1 VSRHYKRDGT
11 DDFPELPATSWRATL
26 SFEVLVTRL
35 AGRPRQLLV
44 LTRHFFNRLFEN
56 EVFPFEEQ
64 MKEKLVAGL
73 VMLGVLGGHIAV
85 SLFGKYGMLEKYI
98 FLTEDPGSW
107 VDKCY
112 FIAFFMTLLAFIVV
126 LEWDLMFPDQRD
138 ALNLLQLPIRA
149 GTLFLAK
156 FLSFTVLILLFTA
169 AVNALSV
176 AVASYFLAQFRSHSL
191 GFLLQYA
198 AAHLLS
204 TTAAFAFIFF
214 LISLLIAGL
223 LLLLPRRLCRR
234 VSLVIRFALLVALVF
249 LLLMFLLNSFLI
261 PDIFA
266 WLGRVLKSRSRLSLL
281 FPPLWFTGLY
291 ERLLGNRDPAFGF
304 GAAIAIASLLV
315 LPPLYFGAMALS
327 YRRYLHKSTEEVAQR
342 DPLGSLKSA
351 ASRAFQVVALRNSTQ
366 RAVYYFIVRTL
377 RTSATH
383 RVKIAGYFALGVGL
397 SMIFVFNS
405 GVSLRSLSSQN
416 LNVLGVPLILSFFLL
431 VSLRIAVNTPLNA
444 EANWIFR
451 MTEVESPR
459 HYFVGMKKAL
469 IIRMLLPLFV
479 LLFFAYSYP
488 WGWKRAALHTAFGFG
503 SALVLLEVLFWK
515 YSKIP
520 FSCISM
526 PGQAK
531 VHLYWAFYGLGYLF
545 YTRGLSA
552 LERGLFRSRGDFIP
566 YFGIVA
572 ALLAFLWTYQY
583 LFVYQRLRIVYEDK
597 PEELM
602 ISLR

>member
-1 VSRHYKRDGT
+1 MR
-11 DDFPELPATSWRATL
+11 L
-26 SFEVLVTRL
+26 S
-35 AGRPRQLLV
+35 GRPRQLLV
-44 LTRHFFNRLFEN
+44 LTRHFFNRLFQN

-64 MKEKLVAGL
+64 MKEKLIAGL

-204 TTAAFAFIFF
+204 TTAAFAFTFF
-214 LISLLIAGL
+214 LISVLIAGL
-223 LLLLPRRLCRR
+223 LLLLSPRFYRR
-234 VSLVIRFALLVALVF
+234 ISLVIRFALLVALVF
-249 LLLMFLLNSFLI
+249 LLMMFLLNSFLI
-261 PDIFA
+261 PDMFA
-266 WLGRVLKSRSRLSLL
+266 WLGRVLKSRSHLSLL

-304 GAAIAIASLLV
+304 GAAIAIVSLLV

-342 DPLGSLKSA
+342 DPLRSVKSA

-366 RAVYYFIVRTL
+366 RAVYYFVIRTL
-377 RTSATH
+377 QTSAIH
-383 RVKIAGYFALGVGL
+383 RIKIAGYLALGIGL
-397 SMIFVFNS
+397 SLIFMFNS
-405 GVSLRSLSSQN
+405 GVSLRSLSAQN
-416 LNVLGVPLILSFFLL
+416 TNVLAIPLILSFFLL
-431 VSLRIAVNTPLNA
+431 VGLRTAVNTPLIA
-444 EANWIFR
+444 EANWIFK
-451 MTEVESPR
+451 MTEVESRR
-459 HYFVGMKKAL
+459 HYFAGMKKAL
-469 IIRMLLPLFV
+469 VIRALLPLFV
-479 LLFFAYSYP
+479 FLFFAYSYS
-488 WGWKRAALHTAFGFG
+488 WGWKRAALHAAYGFS

-526 PGQAK
+526 PGKAK
-531 VHLYWAFYGLGYLF
+531 VHLYWIFYGFGFLS
-545 YTRGLSA
+545 YTQGLSA
-552 LERGLFRSRGDFIP
+552 LERGLFRSRGYFIP
-566 YFGIVA
+566 YFAIIA
-572 ALLAFLWTYQY
+572 ALFVFLSTYQY
-583 LFVYQRLRIVYEDK
+583 LFVYQRVRIVYEDK

>member
-1 VSRHYKRDGT
+1 LSEDNEYNGP
-11 DDFPELPATSWRATL
+11 DDFSKCPTPSWRANL
-26 SFEVLVTRL
+26 SFEGLVARL
-35 AGRPRQLLV
+35 SGRPRQLLV
-44 LTRHFFNRLFEN
+44 LTRHFFNRLFQN

-64 MKEKLVAGL
+64 MKEKLIAGL

-126 LEWDLMFPDQRD
+126 LEWDLMFLDRPD
-138 ALNLLQLPIRA
+138 ALHLLLLPIRA

-156 FLSFTVLILLFTA
+156 LLSFTILILLFTA

-176 AVASYFLAQFRSHSL
+176 AVVSYFLAQFRSHSL
-191 GFLLQYA
+191 GFLLRYA
-198 AAHLLS
+198 GAHLLS
-204 TTAAFAFIFF
+204 TTAAFAFTFF
-214 LISLLIAGL
+214 FISLLIAGL
-223 LLLLPRRLCRR
+223 LLLLSSRLYRR
-234 VSLVIRFALLVALVF
+234 VSLVIRFSLLVALVF
-249 LLLMFLLNSFLI
+249 LLMMFLLNSFLI
-261 PDIFA
+261 PDMFA

-291 ERLLGNRDPAFGF
+291 EWLLGSRDPAFGF
-304 GAAIAIASLLV
+304 GAAIAIISLLV

-327 YRRYLHKSTEEVAQR
+327 YRRYLRKSAEEVAQR
-342 DPLGSLKSA
+342 DPLRTIKNA
-351 ASRAFQVVALRNSTQ
+351 ASRAFQAVALRNSTQ
-366 RAVYYFIVRTL
+366 RAVYYFVIRTL
-377 RTSATH
+377 QTSPIH
-383 RVKIAGYFALGVGL
+383 RIKIAGYLALGMGL
-397 SMIFVFNS
+397 SLIFMFNS
-405 GVSLRSLSSQN
+405 GISLRSLSAQN
-416 LNVLGVPLILSFFLL
+416 LNVLAIPLILSFFLL
-431 VSLRIAVNTPLNA
+431 VGLRTAVNTPLTA
-444 EANWIFR
+444 EENWIFK
-451 MTEVESPR
+451 MTEVESRR

-469 IIRMLLPLFV
+469 AIRMLLPLFV
-479 LLFFAYSYP
+479 LLFFAYSHA
-488 WGWKRAALHTAFGFG
+488 WGWKRAALHTAYGFS

-531 VHLYWAFYGLGYLF
+531 VHLYWIFYGLGFLS
-545 YTRGLSA
+545 YTQGLA
-552 LERGLFRSRGDFIP
+552 VLERGLFRSWGYFIP
-566 YFGIVA
+566 YFGIA
-572 ALLAFLWTYQY
+572 AAFLAFLWTYQNIFIY
-583 LFVYQRLRIVYEDK
+583 ARLRIVYEDK

>member
-1 VSRHYKRDGT
+1 M
-11 DDFPELPATSWRATL
+11 
-26 SFEVLVTRL
+26 TRL
-35 AGRPRQLLV
+35 SGRPRQLLV
-44 LTRHFFNRLFEN
+44 LTRHFFNRLFQN

-64 MKEKLVAGL
+64 MKEKLIAAL

-98 FLTEDPGSW
+98 FSTEDPGSW

-126 LEWDLMFPDQRD
+126 LDWDFIFPDRRD
-138 ALNLLQLPIRA
+138 ALNLLTLPIRA

-176 AVASYFLAQFRSHSL
+176 AVVSYFLAQFRSHSF

-204 TTAAFAFIFF
+204 TTAAFAFTFF

-223 LLLLPRRLCRR
+223 LLLLSPRLYRR

-249 LLLMFLLNSFLI
+249 LLMMFLLNSFLI
-261 PDIFA
+261 PDMFA

-315 LPPLYFGAMALS
+315 LPPLYFGAMALT
-327 YRRYLHKSTEEVAQR
+327 YRRYLRKSVEEVAR
-342 DPLGSLKSA
+342 YDPLRSIKSA
-351 ASRAFQVVALRNSTQ
+351 ASRAFQAVALRNSTQ

-377 RTSATH
+377 RTSAIH
-383 RVKIAGYFALGVGL
+383 RVKIAGYLALGIGL
-397 SMIFVFNS
+397 SLIFLFNS
-405 GVSLRSLSSQN
+405 GVSLRSLSVQN
-416 LNVLGVPLILSFFLL
+416 LNVLAVPLILSFFLL
-431 VSLRIAVNTPLNA
+431 VSLRTAVNTPLTA
-444 EANWIFR
+444 EANWIFK
-451 MTEVESPR
+451 MTEVESRR

-469 IIRMLLPLFV
+469 VIRMLLPLFV
-479 LLFFAYSYP
+479 LLFFAYSYS
-488 WGWKRAALHTAFGFG
+488 WGWKRAALHTAYGFG

-531 VHLYWAFYGLGYLF
+531 VHLYWVFYGLGFLF
-545 YTRGLSA
+545 YTQGLSA
-552 LERGLFRSRGDFIP
+552 LERSLFWSRGNFTP
-566 YFGIVA
+566 YFVIIA
-572 ALLAFLWTYQY
+572 ILLAFLWTYQNIFIY
-583 LFVYQRLRIVYEDK
+583 PRLRIVYEDK